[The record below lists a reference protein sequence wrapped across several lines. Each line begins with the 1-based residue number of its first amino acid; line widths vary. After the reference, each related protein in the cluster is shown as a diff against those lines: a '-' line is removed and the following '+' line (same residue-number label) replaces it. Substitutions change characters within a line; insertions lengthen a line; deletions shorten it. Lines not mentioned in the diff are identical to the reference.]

1 LQIAR
6 ELKPEYKLV
15 ESKRI
20 GDKEEVVPICI
31 MSARGPAII
40 RNINRFDVLQ
50 TIRLRDNLISRS
62 ELSERTGLSQA
73 TISSIVG
80 HLIGEGALI
89 EDDAYGQ
96 STRGRGRPLVM
107 LRLNPEYTHVV
118 GVKIAA
124 HQIVF
129 SVTDFA
135 GNVVTSDNL
144 PVEPLKL
151 TPAQLVAL
159 VVRGIRACLKKA
171 GKNILDVSGIGVG
184 LPGFIDS
191 HRGIAFWSPV
201 FSSPNVP
208 FRDLLQTK
216 FDIPVFVENDA
227 SLVALAEHW
236 FGMAK
241 GLENAVVVTIEH
253 GTGSGL
259 IFNGKLY
266 RGAQGLAAE
275 FGHTKLVFDGPLC
288 QCGERGC
295 METHT
300 AAFAIIHEA
309 ANAGFRVP
317 KRPLDYHEQSRLV
330 QAIVARA
337 EAGDESMKRIFEQMG
352 RYLGLGIANLVNLL
366 NPQRVIIC
374 EGAIRCAH
382 LFEESL
388 RSVAERMVIPPL
400 KGKLEIVIH
409 HWGDE
414 VWARGAASLVL
425 LELDQRGRSEMPKD
439 PSVSP
444 GRNLRNGKIRTAVN
458 DVPI

>member
-1 LQIAR
+1 
-6 ELKPEYKLV
+6 
-15 ESKRI
+15 
-20 GDKEEVVPICI
+20 

-50 TIRLRDNLISRS
+50 TIRLHDNQISRS

-80 HLIGEGALI
+80 HLIHEGALI
-89 EDDAYGQ
+89 EDEADGPIA
-96 STRGRGRPLVM
+96 RGRGRPLVM
-107 LRLNPEYTHVV
+107 LRLNPAYTHVV
-118 GVKIAA
+118 GVKIAT

-129 SVTDFA
+129 SVTDFV
-135 GNVVTSDNL
+135 GNVAASDTIPL
-144 PVEPLKL
+144 EPLKL

-159 VVRGIRACLKKA
+159 VVRGVRACLKKA
-171 GKNILDVSGIGVG
+171 SKTIGDVSGIGVG

-201 FSSPNVP
+201 FTSPDVN
-208 FRDLLQTK
+208 FRELLQAK
-216 FDIPVFVENDA
+216 FAIPVFVENDA
-227 SLVALAEHW
+227 NLVTLAEHW

-300 AAFAIIHEA
+300 AAFAILHEA
-309 ANAGFRVP
+309 AKAGFRVP
-317 KRPLDYHEQSRLV
+317 KRPLDYHERSRLI
-330 QAIVARA
+330 QAIIAKA
-337 EAGDESMKRIFEQMG
+337 EAGDQSMTGIFEQMG

-366 NPQRVIIC
+366 NPQRVVIC
-374 EGAIRCAH
+374 QGSIRCAH

-388 RSVAERMVIPPL
+388 RSVAEQMVIPPL
-400 KGKLEIVIH
+400 KRNLEIVIH

-425 LELDQRGRSEMPKD
+425 LELDQRGRPEIPNVPVVPVRRAPRS
-439 PSVSP
+439 
-444 GRNLRNGKIRTAVN
+444 GKIRAAVTP
-458 DVPI
+458 VSI